1 MQQNRKMKSENVRKN
16 GFALCMFDQYLS
28 WLGTIG
34 ELLGKWVNQKHR
46 KIDNCFPDHDLS
58 IGCITSH
65 QQTVDLPRET
75 WHGVLTI
82 VDLTTT
88 GLLISTNAWICLSY
102 LKLSVLSNKER
113 MTELEKKT
121 DEAKQKRVSQKIA
134 RSEDQEERKK
144 WVKWQAILHTYGA
157 ENEDDGSEENRT
169 LVQEA
174 EHLMGGEETVIVS
187 GRKCRCGST
196 THLRTSSRL
205 CPLNKNNAN

>member
-1 MQQNRKMKSENVRKN
+1 MTWCFN
-16 GFALCMFDQYLS
+16 
-28 WLGTIG
+28 
-34 ELLGKWVNQKHR
+34 HR
-46 KIDNCFPDHDLS
+46 GPDYH
-58 IGCITSH
+58 
-65 QQTVDLPRET
+65 
-75 WHGVLTI
+75 WI
-82 VDLTTT
+82 VDLYERMN
-88 GLLISTNAWICLSY
+88 LP
-102 LKLSVLSNKER
+102 VLPEVVHAFQKATKER

-134 RSEDQEERKK
+134 RSEDQEEWKK
-144 WVKWQAILHTYGA
+144 WVKRQAILHTYGA
-157 ENEDDGSEENRT
+157 EDEDDGSEEDRT